1 MIVFGRPKRRPVGK
15 ASSSTS
21 RPPAVL
27 QSSPPSRQPE
37 DRHDT
42 SLPPRYSRIDFP
54 ENLPFAAFSR
64 NDASRYEPATVPQYP
79 RCPPPQRPLAI
90 EPRAQSSPDLSAT
103 FDNALQ
109 IAGTEVVRQQ
119 QSPPGFVNDGP
130 ALFDLISSK
139 FNAVIT
145 LIDGETFS
153 GDEQELRVYP

>member
-27 QSSPPSRQPE
+27 ERSPPPRQPE

-79 RCPPPQRPLAI
+79 PRPPQRPPAI
-90 EPRAQSSPDLSAT
+90 EPRAQSSPDLWGT

-109 IAGTEVVRQQ
+109 TATTEVVRQQ

-130 ALFDLISSK
+130 ALCDLISSK

-145 LIDGETFS
+145 SIDGETFS